1 MCYSGRGPGLLGYC
15 WWKSSIACNPLTDSA
30 GSHVGSS
37 YPVHL
42 IRYCSRCRNNEE
54 SNTSVTSH
62 SSFLS
67 TSTGGAWGII
77 CPGTSAKI
85 LPYFPPYFPPVNF
98 CAFRCTS
105 YALGT
110 TSIYRCIVLAR
121 EINFPPESSRDLEGS
136 RCNSGA
142 YHFSIYL
149 VQNTWPILNCL
160 HFHYI
165 ASSHSWTK

>member
-1 MCYSGRGPGLLGYC
+1 MSTENEKTYNGSGSARVLCYEVEAESY
-15 WWKSSIACNPLTDSA
+15 IA
-30 GSHVGSS
+30 
-37 YPVHL
+37 
-42 IRYCSRCRNNEE
+42 
-54 SNTSVTSH
+54 
-62 SSFLS
+62 
-67 TSTGGAWGII
+67 
-77 CPGTSAKI
+77 SAKI

-110 TSIYRCIVLAR
+110 TSIYRCIVLPW
-121 EINFPPESSRDLEGS
+121 EINFPLESSRDLEGS
-136 RCNSGA
+136 CCNGGA
-142 YHFSIYL
+142 YHFAIYL